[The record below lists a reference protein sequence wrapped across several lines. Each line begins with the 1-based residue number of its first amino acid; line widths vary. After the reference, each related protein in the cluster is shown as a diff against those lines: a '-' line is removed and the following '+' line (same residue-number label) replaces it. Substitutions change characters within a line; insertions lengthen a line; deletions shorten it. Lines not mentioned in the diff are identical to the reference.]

1 MRAMRRKTAVQAE
14 AEAPRS
20 AAPEAPAPLEA
31 FLAGREA
38 RLASRGSTALTGH
51 LEGIDAE
58 GRLLFRPEGHAGPP
72 VPVVIGMEVSD
83 AVLVKAARLNRR
95 AMVLVTADAEP
106 RWVLTGLVKERVAIK
121 AKDARPGRLELEVDG
136 ETVRL
141 SAEHV
146 IELRCGKSSLLLRRD
161 GKIVLSGDY
170 VVSASRGPN
179 KIRGATISLN

>member
-1 MRAMRRKTAVQAE
+1 MPAMRRKTATQPEPE
-14 AEAPRS
+14 ARRS
-20 AAPEAPAPLEA
+20 ATSEAPAPLDA
-31 FLAGREA
+31 ILVGREA
-38 RLASRGSTALTGH
+38 RVSNRGPTALTGH

-72 VPVVIGMEVSD
+72 VPVAIGIEASD

-95 AMVLVTADAEP
+95 AMVIATSDPES
-106 RWVLTGLVKERVAIK
+106 RWVLTGLVKERVTMK